1 MAQHNLDANF
11 PPGTE
16 THSRVRVASLR
27 WGSAADAQA
36 LLDDCGRFSL
46 VLGSDLIYHRAHH
59 ARLVA
64 TIDTLASDD
73 ATVLWASPD
82 GGPDDPP
89 TPVEG
94 SSLPSRA
101 WSFYEQMRRR
111 GWDCVDISDSAAL
124 RELYAEAESHRPAD
138 LDSGGGRVR
147 VARMTRQAQA
157 DDAQEDT

>member
-1 MAQHNLDANF
+1 M
-11 PPGTE
+11 
-16 THSRVRVASLR
+16 
-27 WGSAADAQA
+27 
-36 LLDDCGRFSL
+36 
-46 VLGSDLIYHRAHH
+46 LGSDLIYHRAHH

-124 RELYAEAESHRPAD
+124 RELYEEAESHRPAD